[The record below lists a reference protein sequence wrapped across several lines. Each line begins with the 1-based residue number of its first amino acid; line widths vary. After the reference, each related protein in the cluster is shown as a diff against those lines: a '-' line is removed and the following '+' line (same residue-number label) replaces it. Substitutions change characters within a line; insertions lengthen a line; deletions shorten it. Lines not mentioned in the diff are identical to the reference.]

1 MSNKELAIQ
10 LLDRIPETK
19 MYYIL
24 GVLEGAAIPEEI
36 PNEET
41 LAAFAE
47 VDEMKKNGSGQK
59 FNNLDDL
66 WASLED

>member
-19 MYYIL
+19 MYYII
-24 GVLEGAAIPEEI
+24 GVLEGAAIPDEV
-36 PNEET
+36 PNDET

-47 VDEMKKNGSGQK
+47 IDEMKKTGSGQK

-66 WASLED
+66 WNSLEE